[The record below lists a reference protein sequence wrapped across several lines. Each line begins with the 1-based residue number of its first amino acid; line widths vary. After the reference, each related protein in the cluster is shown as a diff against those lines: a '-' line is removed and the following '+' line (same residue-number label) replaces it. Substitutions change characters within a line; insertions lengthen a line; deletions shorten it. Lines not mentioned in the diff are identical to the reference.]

1 MSGKQNYNLKGFF
14 YCPNQGKPLKSGR
27 RTCHSMKPKN
37 ASIEANQNFF
47 KEEQNYVLNHQK
59 NGNCNSCS
67 NNRYN
72 SINISLC

>member
-1 MSGKQNYNLKGFF
+1 MSGKLYYNLKGFF

-27 RTCHSMKPKN
+27 RTCHSMKPKKCF
-37 ASIEANQNFF
+37 IEANQNFF

>member
-47 KEEQNYVLNHQK
+47 
-59 NGNCNSCS
+59 
-67 NNRYN
+67 
-72 SINISLC
+72 